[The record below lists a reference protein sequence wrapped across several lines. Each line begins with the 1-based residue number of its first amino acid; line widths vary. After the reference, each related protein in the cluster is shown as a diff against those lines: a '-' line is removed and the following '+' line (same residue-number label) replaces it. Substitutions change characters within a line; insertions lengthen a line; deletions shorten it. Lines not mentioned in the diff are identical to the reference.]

1 MSRLFAFGC
10 SFTNYRWMTWADI
23 LGTQFDEYQ
32 NWGQAGAGNR
42 YIYNAVM
49 EADQRHK
56 FESGDTVVVCWSN
69 ILREDRYVDG
79 RGWITLGN
87 IGHSPIFT
95 KEFIADSVC
104 ERGYLLESLGY
115 VKGVRDFLA
124 YKNVRWKMLSIVPID
139 QPDTVDNR
147 KLQYGDIT
155 DMYWDVIDSIEPA
168 FTDVLGHA
176 FWEKD
181 KHKRHHYSEHS
192 VDYHP
197 TTEEALQYLDTVL
210 PGWVTNEA
218 LRQQISQT
226 PLIMNKRA
234 NGSCMQK
241 RF

>member
-1 MSRLFAFGC
+1 MTRFFAFGC

-42 YIYNAVM
+42 YIYNSVM
-49 EADQRHK
+49 EADQRQQ
-56 FESGDTVVVCWSN
+56 FQPSDTVIVCWSN

-87 IGHSPIFT
+87 VAHSPIFT
-95 KEFIADSVC
+95 KEFIADAVC
-104 ERGYLLESLGY
+104 EKGYLLESLGY
-115 VKGVRDFLA
+115 IKGVRDFL
-124 YKNVRWKMLSIVPID
+124 KHKGVRWKFLSIVPID
-139 QPDTVDNR
+139 QPDTVDDR
-147 KLQYGDIT
+147 KITYSDIK
-155 DMYWDVIDSIEPA
+155 DLYQDVFDSIQPS
-168 FTDVLGHA
+168 FTNVLGHA

-181 KHKRHHYSEHS
+181 QHKRYHYSEHS

-197 TTEEALQYLDTVL
+197 TTEEALIYLDTVL
-210 PGWVTNEA
+210 PGWVANEQ
-218 LRQQISQT
+218 LRQQIAQN

-241 RF
+241 KF